1 MLMMKEERGTPKT
14 GFILRIRIRTSKPT
28 RTVQVQPGTVL
39 RTVLRTVQKL
49 EGSSP

>member
-14 GFILRIRIRTSKPT
+14 GFILRIRTSKPT